1 VSDSRETVAP
11 FFAALRKDFPSTLAL
26 HAFAEAVFFVTA
38 AHMGLKRTFRQ
49 RSFSSIF
56 AGWPVLAAESAHRM
70 PLADASELRSVFDRR
85 STVKEASLARHCPA
99 FLLKPGIRVS
109 RMIVSSGM
117 HSLRSQQVAAQDLF
131 TMSAIQAARKTAQI
145 APQVSE
151 KSFR

>member
-1 VSDSRETVAP
+1 VAS

-26 HAFAEAVFFVTA
+26 HAFAEPVLFVTA

-85 STVKEASLARHCPA
+85 STVNVSLMEQNRFVQGAYNSSWIAR
-99 FLLKPGIRVS
+99 L
-109 RMIVSSGM
+109 
-117 HSLRSQQVAAQDLF
+117 
-131 TMSAIQAARKTAQI
+131 
-145 APQVSE
+145 
-151 KSFR
+151 